1 MERASRLDGPWET
14 RQLIHVDKAVDK
26 EPNQGGLVQIP
37 EEHAQVT
44 PPNPAERVVPPMC
57 GAVSGGSCAPSGQ
70 WYFLTHQ
77 GTGDWEGRAGV
88 LLPVSWIDG
97 WPVIGRVGPDGIGNM
112 VWRGPKPVQGFPR
125 TDVWASDD
133 FRETALPPEWEWNYQ
148 PRAEKW
154 SLSERRGYLRLHAF
168 PPLRPGD
175 FRSVGNV
182 LTQRSMRT
190 SRNQVTALFDLN
202 GMADGQEAGLAHFAA
217 TYCTLAISRTGHVAR
232 LVLNL
237 NGTRSDGPQIR
248 QQRVWLR
255 SRWGY
260 DGRSQF
266 AWSIDGKTF
275 HDIGAPYQLTWGSY
289 RGDRVGLYTF
299 NDSAEHGYVDIG
311 RFHYTAS
318 R

>member
-1 MERASRLDGPWET
+1 
-14 RQLIHVDKAVDK
+14 
-26 EPNQGGLVQIP
+26 
-37 EEHAQVT
+37 
-44 PPNPAERVVPPMC
+44 VVPPMC